1 MAYFCHP
8 VHDTRLE
15 AVPSKAVEAL
25 AGTTG
30 VGEEGKVMT
39 AYEHM
44 MGRLQASYLSL
55 YQDKDKDKSDVKE
68 GEAAK

>member
-8 VHDTRLE
+8 VHETRLE

-30 VGEEGKVMT
+30 VGDKGKVMT
-39 AYEHM
+39 AYEHL

-55 YQDKDKDKSDVKE
+55 YQDKSDLKE
-68 GEAAK
+68 EEAAK